1 MRRPEGAGGALR
13 GAGPCEGQPRVES
26 SRVRGAQSLPC
37 PAGPQRAR
45 GGLGAGGGRPGVPQR
60 PGAGLAPRSVRGLAS
75 RSGLKGR
82 PGAVLLEG

>member
-13 GAGPCEGQPRVES
+13 GAGPCEGQSRVES

-45 GGLGAGGGRPGVPQR
+45 GGLGVGALGCPRGRVLAWPPAGCAASPQE
-60 PGAGLAPRSVRGLAS
+60 AG
-75 RSGLKGR
+75 
-82 PGAVLLEG
+82 